1 VKWQEPQLQLP
12 RAAAPPRHTPSLQS
26 AYIIYTPLGTVPTH
40 RADRRVLGWAGLG
53 WAGLAA
59 EWLPRLVNRTA
70 RTRRALTLT
79 RLCR

>member
-1 VKWQEPQLQLP
+1 MKWQEPQLQLP

-26 AYIIYTPLGTVPTH
+26 AYIIYTPLGTVPTT
-40 RADRRVLGWAGLG
+40 VPSGGCWAGLG